1 MTTTSKRTFLL
12 GTPLLI
18 KMQSYV
24 RLIYLRSYVK
34 FCAIEPTGCLIISW
48 WRSSGYIY
56 CTIWTIC
63 SWVVT
68 CDAKCSLPDVFI
80 NCRDL
85 WLEKKYSFRKVFT
98 HFQGVHRSLPRP
110 KTVFWFLMHPHCRGR
125 SYRKKNEIKLF
136 FKPISSVFRT
146 GCDPWLCPKC
156 SVHLGLWHVTWTLG
170 RNSTV

>member
-68 CDAKCSLPDVFI
+68 CDAKCSLPEVFI
-80 NCRDL
+80 KCRDL
-85 WLEKKYSFRKVFT
+85 WHEKKKKVFISE
-98 HFQGVHRSLPRP
+98 GVHTFSRGPQKFT
-110 KTVFWFLMHPHCRGR
+110 KTKDSILILDAPLSQFRRCSEPAMTRDYVPSVQFIWACDVWHEHLV
-125 SYRKKNEIKLF
+125 EI
-136 FKPISSVFRT
+136 VQ
-146 GCDPWLCPKC
+146 
-156 SVHLGLWHVTWTLG
+156 
-170 RNSTV
+170 